1 MRHKD
6 STLAG
11 FSDECKTALL
21 GQKAPKPPQNTSAQ
35 SHESCYG
42 PALVL
47 RSRRLHAAALAA
59 LLGSIL
65 VMLSPAP
72 GGADSAGLRQNVQA
86 LRQQKASLAAQS
98 HSAVVGLYAL
108 DSRLSAA
115 RARVDSLRSQVS
127 AVEQERISVRHRLA
141 LVRKVLVISQRN
153 LSRRLVTIYE
163 EGEPD
168 ALAIVLGAESLDD
181 ALTDLDHLHAVA
193 GQDRNMLEQARSA
206 RGSLAELT
214 RSLGQREARLQSLE
228 QQANAAADALASAR
242 AERVGYLAEL
252 ASQRRLNERQIGSLE
267 SRAQAAE
274 ARSQEIAAQEAI
286 APTPAASTP
295 VTPPA
300 PAPAAGARSM
310 TVVATAYALP
320 GSTATGL
327 PVGPGIVAV
336 DPTVIPFGTH
346 MTIPGYGEGV
356 AADTGSA
363 IKGARIDVWVPTEA
377 QAEQWGVQ
385 TITIYLHG

>member
-1 MRHKD
+1 M
-6 STLAG
+6 
-11 FSDECKTALL
+11 
-21 GQKAPKPPQNTSAQ
+21 
-35 SHESCYG
+35 
-42 PALVL
+42 L
-47 RSRRLHAAALAA
+47 RSIQLRAVGLAA
-59 LLGSIL
+59 LLGSLLIL
-65 VMLSPAP
+65 LSPGP
-72 GGADSAGLRQNVQA
+72 GGADSSGLRQSQA
-86 LRQQKASLAAQS
+86 LRQQNGALAVRS

-115 RARVDSLRSQVS
+115 RARVESLLSQVS
-127 AVEQERISVRHRLA
+127 AVQRERASVRHRLA
-141 LVRKVLVISQRN
+141 IVRNVLVVSQRN
-153 LSRRLVTIYE
+153 LGRRLVTIYE

-168 ALAIVLGAESLDD
+168 ALAIVLGAQSLDD
-181 ALTDLDHLHAVA
+181 AVTDLDHLRTVA

-206 RGSLAELT
+206 RVSLGELT
-214 RSLGQREARLQSLE
+214 RSLAHREGLLQSLE
-228 QQANAAADALASAR
+228 QQAASAANALDGAR
-242 AERVGYLAEL
+242 AERVRYLADL
-252 ASQRRLNERQIGSLE
+252 ASQRQLNDRQISSLE

-274 ARSQEIAAQEAI
+274 ARSQKIAAQQAI
-286 APTPAASTP
+286 
-295 VTPPA
+295 A
-300 PAPAAGARSM
+300 PAPAASAPVTTPATPTPAPSGGRSL

-377 QAEQWGVQ
+377 QAQQWGVQ
-385 TITIYLHG
+385 TITIYLHS

>member
-1 MRHKD
+1 M
-6 STLAG
+6 
-11 FSDECKTALL
+11 
-21 GQKAPKPPQNTSAQ
+21 
-35 SHESCYG
+35 
-42 PALVL
+42 L
-47 RSRRLHAAALAA
+47 RSRPLHAAALAA

-65 VMLSPAP
+65 VLLSPAP
-72 GGADSAGLRQNVQA
+72 GGADSGGLRQNVQA
-86 LRQQKASLAAQS
+86 LQEQNASLVARS

-115 RARVDSLRSQVS
+115 TTRVDSLRSQVS
-127 AVEQERISVRHRLA
+127 AVERERASVRHRLEI
-141 LVRKVLVISQRN
+141 VRKVLAISERN

-168 ALAIVLGAESLDD
+168 TLAIVLGAESLDN
-181 ALTDLDHLHAVA
+181 ALTDLDHLGTVA

-206 RGSLAELT
+206 RVSLAELT
-214 RSLGQREARLQSLE
+214 RSLDRREARLQSLE
-228 QQANAAADALASAR
+228 QQANAAAESLASAR
-242 AERVGYLAEL
+242 AERIGYLSEL
-252 ASQRRLNERQIGSLE
+252 ASQRRLNDRQIGSLE
-267 SRAQAAE
+267 RRAHAAE
-274 ARSQEIAAQEAI
+274 ARSQEIAAQQAI

-295 VTPPA
+295 V

-310 TVVATAYALP
+310 AVVATAYALP

>member
-1 MRHKD
+1 
-6 STLAG
+6 
-11 FSDECKTALL
+11 
-21 GQKAPKPPQNTSAQ
+21 
-35 SHESCYG
+35 
-42 PALVL
+42 VL

-65 VMLSPAP
+65 LLLSPTT

-86 LRQQKASLAAQS
+86 LRQQNASLAAQS
-98 HSAVVGLYAL
+98 HSAVVSLFAL

-115 RARVDSLRSQVS
+115 RTRVDGLRSQLS
-127 AVEQERISVRHRLA
+127 AVERERVSVRHRLA
-141 LVRKVLVISQRN
+141 IVRKVLTISQRN

-168 ALAIVLGAESLDD
+168 ALAIMLGAESLDD
-181 ALTDLDHLHAVA
+181 ALTNLDHLHAIA
-193 GQDRNMLEQARSA
+193 GQDRNLLEQARSA
-206 RGSLAELT
+206 RVSLSTLT
-214 RSLGQREARLQSLE
+214 RSLEQREARLQSLE
-228 QQANAAADALASAR
+228 QQANAAADNLASAR
-242 AERVGYLAEL
+242 AERIDYLAQL
-252 ASQRRLNERQIGSLE
+252 SSQRRLNDRQIGSLE
-267 SRAQAAE
+267 SRAHAAE
-274 ARSQEIAAQEAI
+274 ARSQEIAAQQAI
-286 APTPAASTP
+286 APTAAASTP
-295 VTPPA
+295 VTPSTPA
-300 PAPAAGARSM
+300 PVTGARSM